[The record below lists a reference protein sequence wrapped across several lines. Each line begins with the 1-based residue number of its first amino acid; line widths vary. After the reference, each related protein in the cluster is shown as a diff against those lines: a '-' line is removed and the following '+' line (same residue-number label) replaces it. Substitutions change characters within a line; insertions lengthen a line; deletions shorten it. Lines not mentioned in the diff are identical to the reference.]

1 MTAWTFETL
10 AAADRDK
17 LEEVLRAG
25 QPPEYDQLEGYL
37 YCGWNHERVSR
48 LTGEKFKK
56 AFRRK
61 GERTVGYNE
70 VCHQD
75 GKGYRGEWRVKLRN
89 GQPVRIGYYR
99 VALVKDE
106 PPRSPYR
113 DYTNAVLFDY
123 NVYLN
128 NTLRNLPLRVIRD
141 IVVLPNPGD
150 HELMLGK
157 AYLQLG
163 FRWIN
168 FFYSYFVLGHRT
180 RIEHEPW

>member
-1 MTAWTFETL
+1 MTRWTFETL
-10 AAADRDK
+10 AEADRAN
-17 LEEVLRAG
+17 LEEVVRAG
-25 QPPEYDQLEGYL
+25 TATEYDQLEGYN
-37 YCGWNHERVSR
+37 YRGWNHERVSR

-56 AFRRK
+56 EFRRK
-61 GERTVGYNE
+61 GERKVGYNE

-75 GKGYRGEWRVKLRN
+75 GKGYRGEWRAKLKN
-89 GQPVRIGYYR
+89 GRPVRIGHYR
-99 VALVKDE
+99 VGLANDE
-106 PPRSPYR
+106 PRRPPYR
-113 DYTNAVLFDY
+113 DYTNAALFDY
-123 NVYLN
+123 NVDLN
-128 NTLRNLPLRVIRD
+128 NTLRNIPLRVIRD

-168 FFYSYFVLGHRT
+168 VFYTYFVLGHRE

>member
-1 MTAWTFETL
+1 L
-10 AAADRDK
+10 K
-17 LEEVLRAG
+17 
-25 QPPEYDQLEGYL
+25 
-37 YCGWNHERVSR
+37 
-48 LTGEKFKK
+48 
-56 AFRRK
+56 
-61 GERTVGYNE
+61 
-70 VCHQD
+70 
-75 GKGYRGEWRVKLRN
+75 N
-89 GQPVRIGYYR
+89 GGPVRIGHYR
-99 VALVKDE
+99 VGLVKDE
-106 PPRSPYR
+106 PRRPPYR

-123 NVYLN
+123 NVDLN

-168 FFYSYFVLGHRT
+168 VFYTYFVLGHRE